1 MIFNRR
7 IIYKS
12 NILGILWVFSLP
24 TQNDPGFPWAALA
37 LWVSARLFA
46 PPPPASWK
54 LITISHL
61 ASRNCRLHVHKKD
74 AQPVK
79 EVCMSC
85 ARSCW
90 SKTHVLKRYLISWLY
105 VYKVRFKEIDSRLE
119 FPAKAVPLSQFQ
131 IILLRS
137 HSMPKSKQ
145 DYKKKQVVSNVFL
158 HFWRVTSP
166 SKLISWWQSLEAP
179 GSPVLQ
185 DFAVDPLLPQE
196 TQTQEALED
205 PFRGVRANKPGRPA
219 NTMTWCTA
227 KSSPPPV
234 NPRFSYLLPTMKDS

>member
-1 MIFNRR
+1 MYTRKMLNLSKK
-7 IIYKS
+7 YACLVPGHVGLQ
-12 NILGILWVFSLP
+12 NAC
-24 TQNDPGFPWAALA
+24 TQALFDLLA
-37 LWVSARLFA
+37 LCLQGSLQR
-46 PPPPASWK
+46 
-54 LITISHL
+54 T
-61 ASRNCRLHVHKKD
+61 
-74 AQPVK
+74 
-79 EVCMSC
+79 
-85 ARSCW
+85 
-90 SKTHVLKRYLISWLY
+90 
-105 VYKVRFKEIDSRLE
+105 RLE

-227 KSSPPPV
+227 KSSPPPI
-234 NPRFSYLLPTMKDS
+234 NPCFFLSTSYNEGFIEP

>member
-1 MIFNRR
+1 MIFLQENHLQVK
-7 IIYKS
+7 YFGDS
-12 NILGILWVFSLP
+12 LG
-24 TQNDPGFPWAALA
+24 
-37 LWVSARLFA
+37 LFA
-46 PPPPASWK
+46 ANSEWSRIPLSCPGIVSFCQAFRTSASCQLETNHNITLSFKELPAACTQERCS
-54 LITISHL
+54 TCQRSM
-61 ASRNCRLHVHKKD
+61 HVLC
-74 AQPVK
+74 QVML
-79 EVCMSC
+79 VC
-85 ARSCW
+85 
-90 SKTHVLKRYLISWLY
+90 KTHVLKPYLISWLY
-105 VYKVRFKEIDSRLE
+105 VYKVRFKELDSCLE

-145 DYKKKQVVSNVFL
+145 DYKKKQVVSNAFL

-234 NPRFSYLLPTMKDS
+234 NPCFS